1 MISPNGEQIAIQK
14 KKKKRPVWKKSKQY
28 VYCV

>member
-14 KKKKRPVWKKSKQY
+14 KKKLEKNLNSVRIV
-28 VYCV
+28 CD

>member
-14 KKKKRPVWKKSKQY
+14 KKKFGKNLNSVCI
-28 VYCV
+28 VCD

>member
-14 KKKKRPVWKKSKQY
+14 KKKKLERNLNSVCI
-28 VYCV
+28 VCD